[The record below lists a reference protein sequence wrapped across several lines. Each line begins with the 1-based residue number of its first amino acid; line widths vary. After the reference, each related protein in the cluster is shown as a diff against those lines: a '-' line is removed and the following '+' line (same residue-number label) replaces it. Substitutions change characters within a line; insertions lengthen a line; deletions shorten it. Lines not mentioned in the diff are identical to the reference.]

1 MGNDHEHV
9 LFMPEPQQCR
19 TQEWADGQIYRAV
32 KLVNDQLPPLL
43 LTLCLRQ
50 SAQVDDCQRHERGRG
65 DDLNWLAV
73 NRAEGCAQNFVP
85 AHNLCDG
92 AFQRCN
98 VEAPLEANRNRNVVG
113 VVARVQL
120 LEEPQSLL
128 REGQGTFL
136 IARNGQDGGR
146 LKPHLI
152 PHRLLYFV
160 SEAANRGRFENFA
173 QPKLHCEP
181 VAHAREKLGDEQ
193 RMAAEIEKVVVYANL
208 LDAED
213 VGPDCR
219 QEFLY
224 RCARRAIT
232 LIQLG
237 SCLTGNRQRTSI
249 NLA

>member
-1 MGNDHEHV
+1 MVERRHFPREYAHGPAVYHDVMGNDHEHV

-50 SAQVDDCQRHERGRG
+50 SAEVDDCQRHERGRG

-85 AHNLCDG
+85 AHNLCEG
-92 AFQRCN
+92 AFQRGN

-128 REGQGTFL
+128 RERQ
-136 IARNGQDGGR
+136 
-146 LKPHLI
+146 LKLVA
-152 PHRLLYFV
+152 LYCG
-160 SEAANRGRFENFA
+160 S
-173 QPKLHCEP
+173 L
-181 VAHAREKLGDEQ
+181 Q
-193 RMAAEIEKVVVYANL
+193 R
-208 LDAED
+208 
-213 VGPDCR
+213 
-219 QEFLY
+219 
-224 RCARRAIT
+224 
-232 LIQLG
+232 
-237 SCLTGNRQRTSI
+237 
-249 NLA
+249 